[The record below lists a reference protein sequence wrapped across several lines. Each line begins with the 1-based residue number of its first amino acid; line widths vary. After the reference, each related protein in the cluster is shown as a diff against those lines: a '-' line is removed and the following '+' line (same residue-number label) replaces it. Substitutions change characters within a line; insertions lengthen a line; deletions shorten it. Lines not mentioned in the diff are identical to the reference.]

1 MKQIS
6 KYVKIREVSVQNQNS
21 KYKTCFEVEMI
32 TNHEILLF
40 GHIIKTKTTSKIVPF
55 RFKTLEIAKDYCEVN
70 PDMIIETSFSKMTT
84 GSQPI
89 KYKTYVIYKNDKKI
103 AYVKWD
109 DNFIINNYYFCSSS
123 QIHDTIDS
131 IVDKFVAT
139 INVISYSTCYADIK
153 FENEQ
158 DKLSKLCMLTNVQY
172 KSKGIVNEWNFKLV
186 EQ

>member
-6 KYVKIREVSVQNQNS
+6 KYAKICEVTVQNPNS

-32 TNHEILLF
+32 INHEILLF
-40 GHIIKTKTTSKIVPF
+40 GHVIKTKTTSQIVPF

-70 PDMIIETSFSKMTT
+70 PDMIIETSFSKMATRLRT
-84 GSQPI
+84 I
-89 KYKTYVIYKNDKKI
+89 AYNTWVIYKNDKEI

-109 DNFIINNYYFCSSS
+109 DNFVIDKCGNKQFQY
-123 QIHDTIDS
+123 TIDS
-131 IVDKFVAT
+131 IVDKFVTNIKFTAYPSSF
-139 INVISYSTCYADIK
+139 NDIK

-158 DKLSKLCMLTNVQY
+158 DKLSELCMLTNIQY
-172 KSKGIVNEWNFKLV
+172 KSKEIVNEWNYKLV

>member
-6 KYVKIREVSVQNQNS
+6 KYVKIREVTVQNPNS

-32 TNHEILLF
+32 TNHETLLF
-40 GHIIKTKTTSKIVPF
+40 GHIIKTQTTSQIVPF

-70 PDMIIETSFSKMTT
+70 PDMSIETSFSKIVTRLRT
-84 GSQPI
+84 I
-89 KYKTYVIYKNDKKI
+89 TYKTYVIYKDDKEI

-109 DNFIINNYYFCSSS
+109 DNFVISKCGSEQFHNS
-123 QIHDTIDS
+123 IDA
-131 IVDKFVAT
+131 IVDKFVTNIKFSEYAA
-139 INVISYSTCYADIK
+139 CYEDIK

-158 DKLSKLCMLTNVQY
+158 NKLGELCMITNVQY
-172 KSKGIVNEWNFKLV
+172 KSKEIVNEWNYKLV

>member
-1 MKQIS
+1 MKLKQIS
-6 KYVKIREVSVQNQNS
+6 KYIKIREVSVQNPNS

-40 GHIIKTKTTSKIVPF
+40 GHIIKTKSNSQTVPF

-70 PDMIIETSFSKMTT
+70 PDMIIETAFSKMATRLRT
-84 GSQPI
+84 I
-89 KYKTYVIYKNDKKI
+89 TYNTWVIYKNDKKI

-109 DNFIINNYYFCSSS
+109 DNFVIDKCSDK
-123 QIHDTIDS
+123 QFQYTIDS
-131 IVDKFVAT
+131 IVDKFVTNIKFAAYP
-139 INVISYSTCYADIK
+139 SHYEDIK

-158 DKLSKLCMLTNVQY
+158 DKLSELCMVTNVQY
-172 KSKGIVNEWNFKLV
+172 KNKEIVNEWNYKLV

>member
-6 KYVKIREVSVQNQNS
+6 KYVKIREVTVQNPNS

-32 TNHEILLF
+32 TNHETLLF
-40 GHIIKTKTTSKIVPF
+40 GHIIKTQTTSQIVPF

-70 PDMIIETSFSKMTT
+70 PDMIIETSFFKKVTSLRIIT
-84 GSQPI
+84 
-89 KYKTYVIYKNDKKI
+89 YKTYVIYKNDKKI

-109 DNFIINNYYFCSSS
+109 DNFVIDKCNDKQFQY
-123 QIHDTIDS
+123 TIDS
-131 IVDKFVAT
+131 IVDKFVTNIKFAAYP
-139 INVISYSTCYADIK
+139 SRYEDIK

-158 DKLSKLCMLTNVQY
+158 DKLSELCMLSNIQY
-172 KSKGIVNEWNFKLV
+172 KSKEIVNEWNYKLI

>member
-6 KYVKIREVSVQNQNS
+6 KYVKIREVTVQNPKS

-32 TNHEILLF
+32 TNHETLLF
-40 GHIIKTKTTSKIVPF
+40 GHIIKTKTTSKTVPF

-70 PDMIIETSFSKMTT
+70 PDVIIKTSISKTAT
-84 GSQPI
+84 RLRTI
-89 KYKTYVIYKNDKKI
+89 TYATYEIYKNDKKI

-109 DNFIINNYYFCSSS
+109 DNCVINNYWNEQF
-123 QIHDTIDS
+123 HNTIDS
-131 IVDKFVAT
+131 IVDKFAT
-139 INVISYSTCYADIK
+139 NIKFADYPTSCYEDIK

-158 DKLSKLCMLTNVQY
+158 DKLSELCMLTNIQY
-172 KSKGIVNEWNFKLV
+172 KSKEIINEWNYKLV